1 MIMSRA
7 TDQGGAVTT
16 HTSITRSCPLQQEDD
31 RRRIATR
38 QFWRRALLIGTPAA
52 WIVVA
57 LLHPVPDNESV
68 FEDLSGASGRWL
80 GVHLAQLCLTVLM
93 GAVLWTAVR
102 GRSGLAPSLTRC
114 AVPIYLVFF
123 AAFDAVAGIASGLAV
138 RHGNGLT
145 GEAQQ
150 GAASTAEH
158 LLLNH
163 VAGDASPLAAISTVS
178 LTTAVIGVSMTWRR
192 AGAARWI
199 WIPVIG
205 GVLLNFHAAGAIP
218 VLGLGAFASAMFAAD
233 RNGLVKDH
241 HDDSIERG
249 RRLRSGTERGTT
261 RRRSRQHR
269 VSQGRLRAS

>member
-1 MIMSRA
+1 MTNGTLSSEQDIELESDR
-7 TDQGGAVTT
+7 TVTSVAGPT
-16 HTSITRSCPLQQEDD
+16 QHVGD
-31 RRRIATR
+31 RRPAAARK
-38 QFWRRALLIGTPAA
+38 FWRRVFLIGTPAA

-57 LLHPVPDNESV
+57 LLHPVPDNGSV
-68 FEDLSGASGRWL
+68 YEDLSGVSGRWL
-80 GVHLAQLCLTVLM
+80 GVHLAQLGLTVLM

-102 GRSGLAPSLTRC
+102 DRSGLAPSLTRC
-114 AVPIYLVFF
+114 AVPVYLVFF

-145 GEAQQ
+145 GEARQ

-178 LTTAVIGVSMTWRR
+178 LTTAVIGVSMTWRK
-192 AGAARWI
+192 AGAARSI

-218 VLGLGAFASAMFAAD
+218 VLGLGAFAYAMFAAD
-233 RNGLVKDH
+233 RDGLVAD
-241 HDDSIERG
+241 
-249 RRLRSGTERGTT
+249 
-261 RRRSRQHR
+261 QH
-269 VSQGRLRAS
+269 GDIT